1 MKIKSILSALL
12 LMVSSMAS
20 AQKYLNVK
28 LEDGTYHSFEATPN
42 MEISF
47 DKTAREERVVVV
59 NGYKVTV
66 KLADNTPAS
75 DVVFCANIE
84 GDAVKIRAF
93 SITNKELMCT
103 WDDNEQMPTPDGG
116 FYYFTISDISK
127 DVVATVKYYPIFT
140 VKFDMKG
147 HGETI
152 QDAKVTYGK
161 TATAPSTPKATL
173 SVFWCWCTDEECTTP
188 YDFSKS
194 VTADLTLYA
203 KWTDGINGHA
213 YVELAGKK
221 WATENVGACGVTA
234 VAGPGKPGN
243 NWNLYFY
250 KQDGNDASN
259 AAQSWGSESNH
270 TWTLPSYDQWNALI
284 TNCYWEWTDSYN
296 YLNSPY
302 NGKSGYIVY
311 QAKIDADKNQLNKK
325 SSGYTPTTVPHLFLP
340 AAGSYGGGD
349 ISVANQ
355 RFMGYYWSSTNGRY
369 LGFRNNDRY
378 VNSANS
384 SLGLAVRPVSE

>member
-12 LMVSSMAS
+12 LMVCTMAS
-20 AQKYLNVK
+20 AQKYLNIK

-47 DKTAREERVVVV
+47 DKTAREERIVVV

-127 DVVATVKYYPIFT
+127 DVVATLKYYPIYT

-173 SVFWCWCTDEECTTP
+173 SEF
-188 YDFSKS
+188 
-194 VTADLTLYA
+194 
-203 KWTDGINGHA
+203 
-213 YVELAGKK
+213 
-221 WATENVGACGVTA
+221 
-234 VAGPGKPGN
+234 
-243 NWNLYFY
+243 
-250 KQDGNDASN
+250 
-259 AAQSWGSESNH
+259 
-270 TWTLPSYDQWNALI
+270 NAL
-284 TNCYWEWTDSYN
+284 
-296 YLNSPY
+296 
-302 NGKSGYIVY
+302 
-311 QAKIDADKNQLNKK
+311 
-325 SSGYTPTTVPHLFLP
+325 
-340 AAGSYGGGD
+340 
-349 ISVANQ
+349 
-355 RFMGYYWSSTNGRY
+355 
-369 LGFRNNDRY
+369 
-378 VNSANS
+378 
-384 SLGLAVRPVSE
+384 